1 MFVRKCID
9 LECVRGHNLIHS
21 FIFPLIWV
29 VGMESGPHGCVVN
42 ILFPGPASQSLLG
55 HFHGNGWGV
64 GASLSPLTISIF
76 FFSQKT
82 PPCLVK
88 LPSRFAHSI
97 TLLCWDGPL
106 DPKENH
112 QIPVQGSGLEHAF
125 RNGTSCGQGDSVQ
138 AGYSCSPWT
147 VTWLSAASL
156 WTVVEMVVP
165 VLCWAGFRSVT
176 NHQWLTSHWV

>member
-1 MFVRKCID
+1 MVVWSTFYFLGQLPSPCWDILMVMDEDKVRT
-9 LECVRGHNLIHS
+9 
-21 FIFPLIWV
+21 
-29 VGMESGPHGCVVN
+29 
-42 ILFPGPASQSLLG
+42 
-55 HFHGNGWGV
+55 
-64 GASLSPLTISIF
+64 SLSPLTITIF

-82 PPCLVK
+82 PPCQVK

-112 QIPVQGSGLEHAF
+112 QIPVQGLGLEHAF

-147 VTWLSAASL
+147 VT
-156 WTVVEMVVP
+156 
-165 VLCWAGFRSVT
+165 
-176 NHQWLTSHWV
+176 